1 MNPIVGHSETKY
13 AEGRVKMKMT
23 ARKIILI
30 SSWIFL
36 LHFHFAKSARPER
49 KPSTKRTTPGASLQG
64 RRRGFWGLWGWCVSQ
79 RNTTTSLWEKGTGWG
94 LGGRKSRIRVKQLAK
109 CTMGK
114 NIYTPA
120 AVCYFILFE
129 LSSNSTNALK
139 KNYT

>member
-1 MNPIVGHSETKY
+1 MG
-13 AEGRVKMKMT
+13 
-23 ARKIILI
+23 
-30 SSWIFL
+30 
-36 LHFHFAKSARPER
+36 
-49 KPSTKRTTPGASLQG
+49 
-64 RRRGFWGLWGWCVSQ
+64 GWVV
-79 RNTTTSLWEKGTGWG
+79 
-94 LGGRKSRIRVKQLAK
+94 LGGIRVKQLAK